1 MAIVIS
7 SCLAGKKCRYNGSG
21 SLNQPLL
28 DSINEQYIDLCP
40 ELLGG
45 FAVPRLPC
53 EIINC
58 DGDGGGGKDVLA
70 GKAKIIDIDGND
82 VTAKLLAGAQRA
94 LDICLRSKITKAY
107 LKQNS
112 PSCGCG
118 KIYDGSFSSVLKN
131 GNGIFTELLLSNGI
145 DVVGV

>member
-7 SCLAGKKCRYNGSG
+7 SCLAGKKCRYNGG
-21 SLNQPLL
+21 DSLNQPLL

-53 EIINC
+53 EIVDC
-58 DGDGGGGKDVLA
+58 DGSGGRDVIA
-70 GKAKIIDIDGND
+70 GKAKIIDIEGND

-94 LDICLRSKITKAY
+94 LAICLRNKITKAY

-112 PSCGCG
+112 PSCGFG
-118 KIYDGSFSSVLKN
+118 KIYDGSFSSVLKK
-131 GNGIFTELLLSNGI
+131 GNGIFTGLLLSNGI